1 LKALVSALYRIDPRG
16 AVLAALA
23 SMASG
28 ILAAAMAIILSRA
41 LANPGQ
47 GGALALAFFATA
59 AGYFVLRILAETRL
73 IRLTQTAA
81 LSLRVDLGHQILAT
95 PQRTLQQLGRQ
106 PVHTI
111 LTRDI
116 DTFSGSVQL
125 LPILLGNVFL
135 IAGCFAYL
143 AWLDWRICLAIFAAR
158 IVGAS
163 AFRRAERGPLIRL
176 ARLRD
181 RVDALYVRQRALVDG
196 TKELQLNAK
205 RGTDF
210 VNTVIAPEAAAVAD
224 DHVGALSSY
233 IWVSNLGNSLFYL
246 VIGLVLFGL
255 SGSASA
261 PLLPVVI
268 LLLYLI
274 KPVSEV
280 LICLP
285 PLRQSAI
292 ALNRIA
298 QLGDGLAH
306 QAEVPLAAFDP
317 TEITLQGVTH
327 SYGRDSEDG
336 TFTLGPIDLTL
347 HRGEVVF
354 LVGGNGSGKTTLA
367 MLLTG
372 LYTPETGTVLID
384 GQPLIDDTDRAAY
397 RQCFAAV
404 FSDFHLFEELP
415 GSDDPAMEDRARH
428 YIRLL
433 RMDHKVDV
441 HAGRLTTIALS
452 TGQRKRLALV
462 SAWLEDRP
470 VYLFDEW
477 AADQDPAFKAVFY
490 NTLLPDLKA
499 RGKAVIVISHDDAYF
514 HVADRIIK
522 LVDGQIQ
529 PSGAP

>member
-1 LKALVSALYRIDPRG
+1 
-16 AVLAALA
+16 
-23 SMASG
+23 
-28 ILAAAMAIILSRA
+28 
-41 LANPGQ
+41 
-47 GGALALAFFATA
+47 
-59 AGYFVLRILAETRL
+59 
-73 IRLTQTAA
+73 
-81 LSLRVDLGHQILAT
+81 
-95 PQRTLQQLGRQ
+95 
-106 PVHTI
+106 
-111 LTRDI
+111 
-116 DTFSGSVQL
+116 
-125 LPILLGNVFL
+125 
-135 IAGCFAYL
+135 
-143 AWLDWRICLAIFAAR
+143 
-158 IVGAS
+158 
-163 AFRRAERGPLIRL
+163 
-176 ARLRD
+176 
-181 RVDALYVRQRALVDG
+181 
-196 TKELQLNAK
+196 
-205 RGTDF
+205 
-210 VNTVIAPEAAAVAD
+210 
-224 DHVGALSSY
+224 
-233 IWVSNLGNSLFYL
+233 
-246 VIGLVLFGL
+246 
-255 SGSASA
+255 
-261 PLLPVVI
+261 
-268 LLLYLI
+268 
-274 KPVSEV
+274 
-280 LICLP
+280 
-285 PLRQSAI
+285 
-292 ALNRIA
+292 
-298 QLGDGLAH
+298 
-306 QAEVPLAAFDP
+306 
-317 TEITLQGVTH
+317 
-327 SYGRDSEDG
+327 
-336 TFTLGPIDLTL
+336 
-347 HRGEVVF
+347 VVF